1 MRVSA
6 CVCASACVPTSLVS
20 ILPNSGGPRT
30 HSTSDMVYASR
41 TPPSR
46 GNGRYHGRR
55 VGREELMT
63 GLCKQPRQSI
73 TTTTTTTRA
82 AAQSQHNTNTHHT
95 HAARMLML
103 PSHDVFSCLH
113 FMTYDTVSRR
123 MLMPPSHDVFSCY
136 HLMTCSHATIS

>member
-1 MRVSA
+1 MHMLPFHDAIVHDTSLTLCVCSCEFASVVVRVSA
-6 CVCASACVPTSLVS
+6 CVCASACVTTSQVS

-82 AAQSQHNTNTHHT
+82 AAPSQHNTNTHHT

-103 PSHDVFSCLH
+103 SSHDV
-113 FMTYDTVSRR
+113 
-123 MLMPPSHDVFSCY
+123 
-136 HLMTCSHATIS
+136 CS